1 METRDSNSTAV
12 SLVIG
17 VTGHRNLRQE
27 EIPRLKAQV
36 RGFFLDLRQRYPDL
50 PLCLLSSLAAGSDQL
65 AAEAAFELGI
75 RVIAPLPMSP
85 DLYRTDFPENESRET
100 FDRQM
105 RSAEL
110 LMLPIRPGSDPDAV
124 AKPGRERDMQYA
136 QAGIF
141 ISSHCHILL
150 ALWDGRESELLGGTA
165 QVVAFHLHGNM
176 PGPIDRRRAALGM
189 LGLDEETL
197 VYHIPAG
204 RQDEPENAVDAG
216 STPSGSWLT
225 SDLEL
230 IHHASLPDAF
240 DLMFRRHNEF
250 NLDWRKYAEAIES
263 GAQAPTPDGCPIQRL
278 FHVADWL
285 ATIYQHRVS
294 RVLKITY
301 LLAALMGFAFITY
314 SDVSSQDLML
324 YLFLAFFL
332 AGLGVAGVAKR
343 REWHRKY
350 IDYRALAEG
359 LRVQSYWRRAG
370 IVDNNTPSF
379 AHDNFLQ
386 KQDVELGWIRNIM
399 RAASLDGILKPI
411 HSGREEVTAVID
423 EWIGD
428 QQTAG
433 QLNYYSATAAKR
445 TRQHRRSEF
454 LGAACLWLGI
464 GISLL
469 LVVFARQIEGGLQS
483 FMVAAMGVLSVA
495 AAVHEAYAYKK
506 ADKELIKQY
515 RFMQRIF
522 SAAQRRL
529 TICKAVGEQRQILRT
544 LGEAALAEHAE
555 WTLMHRERPLEHSRI

>member
-1 METRDSNSTAV
+1 MDKRVTSTTSAN
-12 SLVIG
+12 LVIG
-17 VTGHRNLRQE
+17 VTGHRNLRHE
-27 EIPRLKAQV
+27 EVPRLKSQI
-36 RGFFLDLRQRYPDL
+36 RDFFLDLKQRYPDL

-65 AAEAAFELGI
+65 AAEVAFELGI
-75 RVIAPLPMSP
+75 RVIAPLPMP
-85 DLYRTDFPENESRET
+85 PELYRDDFPEMESRAI
-100 FDRQM
+100 FDRQLQN
-105 RSAEL
+105 ADVL
-110 LMLPIRPGSDPDAV
+110 TLPIRHGTDPDAV
-124 AKPGRERDMQYA
+124 ARPGRERDMQYA

-150 ALWDGRESELLGGTA
+150 ALWDGHESELLGGTA
-165 QVVAFHLHGNM
+165 QVVSFHLQGHM

-197 VYHIPAG
+197 VYHILAG
-204 RQDEPENAVDAG
+204 RQDTPDSTSSEENLQR
-216 STPSGSWLT
+216 SSWLT

-230 IHHASLPDAF
+230 IHHAQMPETF
-240 DLMFRRHNEF
+240 DQMFRRHAEF
-250 NLDWRKYAEAIES
+250 NIDWHKYAEDIES
-263 GAQAPTPDGCPIQRL
+263 SAYAPQPDGCPIQRM

-285 ATIYQHRVS
+285 AALYQHRVS
-294 RVLKITY
+294 RVLKTTY
-301 LLAALMGFAFITY
+301 LLAALMGFAFIIY
-314 SDVSSQDLML
+314 ADMNSQDFML
-324 YLFLAFFL
+324 YLFLAFFVT
-332 AGLGVAGVAKR
+332 GLGVAGVAKR

-359 LRVQSYWRRAG
+359 LRVQSFWRLAG

-411 HSGREEVTAVID
+411 HSGPAEVTAVID
-423 EWIGD
+423 EWIGT
-428 QQTAG
+428 QESSG
-433 QLNYYSATAAKR
+433 QLKYYSATAAKR
-445 TRQHRRSEF
+445 TRLHRRSEF
-454 LGAACLWLGI
+454 LGTACLWLGI

-469 LVVFARQIEGGLQS
+469 LVVFARQINGNLQS

-555 WTLMHRERPLEHSRI
+555 WTLMHRERPLEHSRL